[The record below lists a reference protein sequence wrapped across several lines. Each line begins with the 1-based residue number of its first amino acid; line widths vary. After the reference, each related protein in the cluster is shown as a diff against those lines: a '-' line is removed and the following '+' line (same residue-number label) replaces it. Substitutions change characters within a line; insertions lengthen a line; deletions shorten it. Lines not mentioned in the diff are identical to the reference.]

1 MVEVISDISLR
12 NYLNNVESKE
22 KIVVNNVEQKK
33 ILLQII
39 LKKLT
44 ELFNLV
50 HKIKY
55 DSLLAKIL

>member
-33 ILLQII
+33 ILLQRI